1 MKMKE
6 WRQNFKNHFKSLKSK
21 LFKINNTRSAKTK
34 HELCILEL
42 RLCKKTIQY
51 AKEAKVKIEKTKYA
65 KIFTKYLEL
74 AQTVYD
80 IAYRR
85 ILKKECVPAKEKIV
99 SIFEKHADIIAKG
112 LRDVQFGHKST
123 ITAEELWGSTRCEDS

>member
-6 WRQNFKNHFKSLKSK
+6 WRQNFKNHFKSSKSK
-21 LFKINNTRSAKTK
+21 LFKINNTRSVKTK
-34 HELCILEL
+34 NELCILEL

-51 AKEAKVKIEKTKYA
+51 AKEAKAKIEKTKYA
-65 KIFTKYLEL
+65 KTFTKYLEL

-85 ILKKECVPAKEKIV
+85 IVKKESVPAKEKIV
-99 SIFEKHADIIAKG
+99 SIFENHADIIVKG
-112 LRDVQFGHKST
+112 LKDAQFEHKST
-123 ITAEELWGSTRCEDS
+123 ITAKKLLAQYQM

>member
-51 AKEAKVKIEKTKYA
+51 AKEAKIEKTKCA
-65 KIFTKYLEL
+65 KTFTKYLEL

-85 ILKKECVPAKEKIV
+85 IVKKESVPAKEKIV
-99 SIFEKHADIIAKG
+99 SIFEKHTNIIVKG

-123 ITAEELWGSTRCEDS
+123 ITAEELLAQYQM

>member
-21 LFKINNTRSAKTK
+21 LFKINNTRSAKAK

-51 AKEAKVKIEKTKYA
+51 AKEAKAKIEKTKYA
-65 KIFTKYLEL
+65 KTFTKYLEL

-85 ILKKECVPAKEKIV
+85 IVKKESVPAKEKIA
-99 SIFEKHADIIAKG
+99 SIFEEHTDIIVKR

-123 ITAEELWGSTRCEDS
+123 ITVEELLAQYQM

>member
-6 WRQNFKNHFKSLKSK
+6 WRQNFKNHFKSSKSK

-65 KIFTKYLEL
+65 KTFTKYLEL

-85 ILKKECVPAKEKIV
+85 IVKKESVPAKEKIA
-99 SIFEKHADIIAKG
+99 SIFEEHTDIIVKR

-123 ITAEELWGSTRCEDS
+123 ITAEELLAQYQM